1 MTDQTAAVFTDS
13 HRQTALDVARDSI
26 LARLTGHAVTLPDI
40 ADFPAASG
48 VFVTIKVQGQLR
60 GCLGTLDCG
69 RALLVEIGRCAADA
83 ATVDRRFA
91 PIGFEELPALS
102 IEISVLGPL
111 EQIDPSRANAIEIG
125 VHGLVIEQG
134 SHRGLL
140 LPQVASERRWTVEHF
155 LRQTCVKAYLPPD
168 AWERGATVYRFDAEI
183 FGSEAP
189 GI

>member
-1 MTDQTAAVFTDS
+1 MNDRTMAVFTDAD
-13 HRQTALDVARDSI
+13 RRTALAVARESI
-26 LARLTGHAVTLPDI
+26 VARLAGHAVTLPDVT
-40 ADFPAASG
+40 DYPAASG
-48 VFVTIKVQGQLR
+48 VFVTVKVKGQLR
-60 GCLGTLDCG
+60 GCLGTLECG
-69 RALLVEIGRCAADA
+69 SALLVEIGRCAADA

-91 PIGFEELPALS
+91 PIGFAELPELS

-111 EQIDPSRANAIEIG
+111 EPIDPTREDAIEIG

-134 SHRGLL
+134 AHRGLL
-140 LPQVASERRWTVEHF
+140 LPQVASERRWTAKHF
-155 LRQTCVKAYLPPD
+155 LRQTCVKANLPQD